1 MSGRDERRKTPR
13 CLDCG
18 SAYDIVLQYND
29 GRVAGWIISEQDE
42 KIYGVTV
49 VTSDCFN
56 PDDEPV
62 KITCEGCRHS
72 KPLNKD
78 VIDEATVFFKNK
90 IKMGKYL
97 NWSEFKEIR
106 DR

>member
-1 MSGRDERRKTPR
+1 MSGKDERRKTPR

-18 SAYDIVLQYND
+18 STYDIVLQCND
-29 GRVAGWIISEQDE
+29 GRVAGWIISERDE

-49 VTSDCFN
+49 ITSTHFN
-56 PDDEPV
+56 PDIEPV
-62 KITCEGCRHS
+62 QVSCEGCRHS

-78 VIDEATVFFKNK
+78 IIDEAVVFFKNR

-97 NWSEFKEIR
+97 NWFEFEEMR
-106 DR
+106 HR